1 MNYIENDNQSFLSNY
16 LILINIINFIYSPLC
31 FLFAIISKKFTGLY
45 SIMKFLFTPSSHF
58 NLANLFTF
66 VNITSGLLATYF
78 IIQNNFFIAIV
89 FAWIAGAFDIFDGKI
104 ARKYKLSNE
113 FGIQL
118 DSFAD
123 FLSFVLVPVFFIFQ
137 AIYSQNLEG
146 ITLVIAGVVSIF
158 YVISGLRRLIQFN
171 INSDVGE
178 VEKYFVGVPTPMGA
192 ILLFIVYLSN
202 IYLSLPAYGVI
213 VLMALIAWSLNSKIK
228 VKHL

>member
-1 MNYIENDNQSFLSNY
+1 
-16 LILINIINFIYSPLC
+16 
-31 FLFAIISKKFTGLY
+31 
-45 SIMKFLFTPSSHF
+45 MKFLFTPSSHF
-58 NLANLFTF
+58 NLANMFTF
-66 VNITSGLLATYF
+66 VNITSGLLATF
-78 IIQNNFFIAIV
+78 FTIQNNYVVAII

-104 ARKYKLSNE
+104 ARKYNLSNE

-137 AIYSQNLEG
+137 AIYSQSLSGLGLILAG
-146 ITLVIAGVVSIF
+146 IVSVY
-158 YVISGLRRLIQFN
+158 YVISGLRRLIEFN

-192 ILLFIVYLSN
+192 ILLFVTYLAYN
-202 IYLSLPAYGVI
+202 YLALPALGVI
-213 VLMALIAWSLNSKIK
+213 VFMILIAWSLNSKIK